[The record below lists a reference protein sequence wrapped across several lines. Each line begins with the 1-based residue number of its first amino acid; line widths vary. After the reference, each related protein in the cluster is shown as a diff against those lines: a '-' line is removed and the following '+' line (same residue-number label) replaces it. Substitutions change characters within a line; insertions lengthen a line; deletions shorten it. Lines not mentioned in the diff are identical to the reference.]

1 MVNLSRRP
9 RLEPLEDRMMPAVAG
24 GVLAIAPVLSAAS
37 PAAATTKSGGATPI
51 YVTVAENSPATI
63 IDLGAAYST
72 VSGLQHNDGLK
83 FSILGNTNP
92 GLVKASLS
100 DAALTL
106 TYTAGK
112 SGTATITVCA
122 TDADGVSV
130 KRTILV
136 TVQPLSL
143 GTVVIVSPPPPGR
156 LVALPTV
163 TSR

>member
-1 MVNLSRRP
+1 MFKFSRRP
-9 RLEPLEDRMMPAVAG
+9 RLETLEDRMMPAVVG
-24 GVLAIAPVLSAAS
+24 GVLPIAPLLSASS
-37 PAAATTKSGGATPI
+37 PATTKSGGATPI
-51 YVTVAENSPATI
+51 YVTVAENSPPTT

-72 VSGLQHNDGLK
+72 VSGLQHGDGLK

-92 GLVKASLS
+92 GLVKTSLS
-100 DAALTL
+100 EAALTL
-106 TYTAGK
+106 TYAAGK

-136 TVQPLSL
+136 TVQPLSPT
-143 GTVVIVSPPPPGR
+143 TVVSVSPAPPGR
-156 LVALPTV
+156 LVPLLPG